1 MRSAPGRETPVTHVV
16 LSTATIETV
25 NAAQALGSAM
35 RCMPGSRAVRA
46 LKELSG
52 ELVGDREAHR
62 PIGAVMTHVGHAVPI
77 MVYANQQSDFAMALA
92 SRPHETVGGD
102 RLEGSPPNH
111 GSATIDEGV
120 NLRPCA
126 RDPSTRHNPKLSPTV
141 GDAAPAMCAST
152 ILRSL
157 PASRR

>member
-35 RCMPGSRAVRA
+35 RCMQGSRAVRA
-46 LKELSG
+46 RKELSG

-111 GSATIDEGV
+111 GSATIDEVV

-152 ILRSL
+152 ILRSS
-157 PASRR
+157 PASRL

>member
-1 MRSAPGRETPVTHVV
+1 M
-16 LSTATIETV
+16 
-25 NAAQALGSAM
+25 
-35 RCMPGSRAVRA
+35 
-46 LKELSG
+46 K
-52 ELVGDREAHR
+52 
-62 PIGAVMTHVGHAVPI
+62 HVGHAVPI

-141 GDAAPAMCAST
+141 GDAAPAMYAST

-157 PASRR
+157 PASRL